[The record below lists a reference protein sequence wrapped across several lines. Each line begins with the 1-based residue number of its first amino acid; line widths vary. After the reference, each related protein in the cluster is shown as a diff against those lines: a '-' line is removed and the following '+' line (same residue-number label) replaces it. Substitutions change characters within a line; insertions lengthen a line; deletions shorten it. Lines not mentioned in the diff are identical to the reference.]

1 MTRLT
6 IRNLEDDVKLQLM
19 DRAKQRGSSLE
30 EEVRQILRD
39 AVRCR
44 SPSSPGLGSRI
55 AARFAETG
63 LSAELPELKAQAA
76 RPLRCGD

>member
-44 SPSSPGLGSRI
+44 SQSSPGSGSRI